1 MSDTAQPFAAADPI
15 ADAAAAF
22 KALSAPI
29 AEKPRDDSGRFTAAN
44 PDPEPDE
51 IEPEANAEP
60 AEATDDS
67 DDDAPEVEAA
77 DEAQPEPETPMPSS
91 WPKEDAEAWNAMP
104 PAARAIVAQREG
116 QRDAAVNQKF
126 QEAANIRKA
135 AEATRTSYA
144 QQLDV
149 IISQISP
156 VAPDPARYRDADGN
170 FDAAQYTW
178 DEAQF
183 RQAATQVNALVQ
195 QREAISA
202 QQAAEERAAL
212 QEEWQANKHRLE
224 ALPDFAPDKAGA
236 TFSAIDTY
244 ATRSGI
250 AAGSLEHA
258 TPAEVEMVWKAM
270 QYDKQ
275 QEAKAR
281 VAPIARPAAPT
292 VRAGVG
298 TPKAAVVQTQR
309 SNAMARL
316 AKTGSIEDAAFFF
329 KTQSKG

>member
-1 MSDTAQPFAAADPI
+1 MSDTAQSLATADPI
-15 ADAAAAF
+15 AEAAAAF

-29 AEKPRDDSGRFTAAN
+29 AEKPRDDSGRFAAAT
-44 PDPEPDE
+44 PEPE
-51 IEPEANAEP
+51 PIEPEAESAQV
-60 AEATDDS
+60 EATDDS
-67 DDDAPEVEAA
+67 DDEAPAVEAA
-77 DEAQPEPETPMPSS
+77 EEAQPEPETPMPSS

-116 QRDAAVNQKF
+116 QRDAAINQKF
-126 QEAANIRKA
+126 HEAANIRKA
-135 AEATRTSYA
+135 AEATRASYA

-149 IISQISP
+149 IINQISP
-156 VAPDPARYRDADGN
+156 VAPDPAQYRDADGN
-170 FDAAQYTW
+170 FDSNQYTW
-178 DEAQF
+178 DKAQF
-183 RQAATQVNALVQ
+183 DQASLQVNALLQ
-195 QREAISA
+195 QREYISA
-202 QQAAEERAAL
+202 QQAADERAAL

-224 ALPDFAPDKAGA
+224 ALPDFAPDKAGS
-236 TFSAIDTY
+236 TFNAIDTY

-270 QYDKQ
+270 QYDRQ

-281 VAPIARPAAPT
+281 VAPIAKPAAAPT

-309 SNAMARL
+309 ANAMARL

-329 KTQSKG
+329 RTQSKG